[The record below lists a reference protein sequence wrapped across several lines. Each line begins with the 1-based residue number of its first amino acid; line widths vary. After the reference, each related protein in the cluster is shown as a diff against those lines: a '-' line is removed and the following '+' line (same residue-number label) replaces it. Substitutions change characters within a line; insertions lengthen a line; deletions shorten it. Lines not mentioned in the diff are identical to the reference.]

1 VIAAGGGAV
10 RVERRG
16 PREASTPFAEPEDVR
31 PATSSDEA
39 ESLNQRGIEAYEREQ
54 FDQAIDL
61 FRRALALDPRNA
73 TFHCNLAVACGEKG
87 LDYEAFSGYQQT
99 LALDPSNVTALVN
112 LGYLYSEK
120 ERYEEARDCWER
132 AIRVAPD
139 SPEAAEARAS
149 LENLEQL

>member
-1 VIAAGGGAV
+1 MPA
-10 RVERRG
+10 
-16 PREASTPFAEPEDVR
+16 EASSPFPEPGDVL
-31 PATSSDEA
+31 PSHSSEEG
-39 ESLNQRGIEAYEREQ
+39 ESLNQRGIEAYERER
-54 FDQAIDL
+54 FDEAIDL
-61 FRRALALDPRNA
+61 FRRALALDPKNA

-87 LDYEAFSGYQQT
+87 MDYEAFGEYQQT

-139 SPEAAEARAS
+139 SPEAAEARAN
-149 LENLEQL
+149 LQNLEQL